1 MISSTTLLTYGLHAL
16 RIFLIATVGWWTIRY
31 LKHRVK
37 MALAQ
42 VYPDDLRVE
51 LISRVFSYTALLIV
65 VAALLNE
72 LGVQVSALLGA
83 AGIVGV
89 AVGFA
94 AQTSVANIIS
104 GLFLMIEQP
113 FELGD
118 QVSINGI
125 DGTVVSVNLF
135 AVTLKTE
142 DGRQVRIPHEQ
153 ILKNTFINVTGLPVR
168 RYDVTLRLNYQQ
180 DPQQVIRV
188 IEDALKR
195 MPNVLPDPAPYILV
209 KHMTGDY
216 WEVVVG
222 AWGSQDNFLS
232 IKRSLLIELK
242 SAFDKQGIALS
253 IPRYGEN

>member
-1 MISSTTLLTYGLHAL
+1 MISSCTVLNYSLHAI
-16 RIFLIATVGWWTIRY
+16 RIILIALVGWWVVRY

-37 MALAQ
+37 TALAHI
-42 VYPDDLRVE
+42 YPDDLRVE
-51 LISRVFSYTALLIV
+51 LIARVFSYTALLIV
-65 VAALLNE
+65 VAALFNE
-72 LGVQVSALLGA
+72 LGIQVSALLGA

-89 AVGFA
+89 ALGFA

-125 DGTVVSVNLF
+125 EGMVIAVNLF

-153 ILKNTFINVTGLPVR
+153 ILKNNLINITGLPMR
-168 RYDVTLRLNYQQ
+168 RYDVTLRINYQQ
-180 DPQQVIRV
+180 NPERVIRL
-188 IEDALKR
+188 IEDTLKQI
-195 MPNVLPDPAPYILV
+195 PQVLTDPAPYILV
-209 KHMTGDY
+209 KNMTGDY

-222 AWGSQDNFLS
+222 VWGEQDALPV
-232 IKRSLLIELK
+232 IKKSVLITLK
-242 SAFDKQGIALS
+242 DAFDKQGIALS
-253 IPRYGEN
+253 VPRYGE